1 LSHKNHNRT
10 CITNLNQEL
19 DGGKKLEMQYTCSLQ
34 SAEDVWLSIETK
46 QCPHFPLEPYQMELG
61 EMIGEEK
68 KIYNHHDNHNISIQ
82 AVATRVLKGEY
93 QLLAH
98 IQAPLEQY

>member
-1 LSHKNHNRT
+1 MSSLST
-10 CITNLNQEL
+10 GALL
-19 DGGKKLEMQYTCSLQ
+19 DGTGR
-34 SAEDVWLSIETK
+34 DDW
-46 QCPHFPLEPYQMELG
+46 
-61 EMIGEEK
+61 EEK